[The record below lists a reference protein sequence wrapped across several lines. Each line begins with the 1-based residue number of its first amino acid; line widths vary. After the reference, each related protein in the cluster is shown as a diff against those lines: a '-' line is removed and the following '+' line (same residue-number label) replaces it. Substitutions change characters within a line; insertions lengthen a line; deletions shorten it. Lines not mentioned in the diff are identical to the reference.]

1 MKGIVFTE
9 FLEMVEDKFGFET
22 ADNIVS
28 QADLPSE
35 GIYTAVGTYD
45 HTEMVQLVSQLSEES
60 KMEIPSLLKV
70 FGHHLFSRFVEG
82 YGHFFQG
89 VPDAFTFLSKLESY
103 IHIEVKKLY
112 PDAELPR
119 FDIRFLEDHILE
131 MVYHSDRGFADF
143 AEGLLNG
150 CIEHFDEAISIQRED
165 LAGSKH
171 VRFVLTRNQ

>member
-28 QADLPSE
+28 QASLPSE

-45 HTEMVQLVSQLSEES
+45 HMEMVQLVSNLSQES
-60 KMEIPSLLKV
+60 QMEIPTLLQA
-70 FGHHLFSRFVEG
+70 FGHHLFSRFAAG
-82 YGHFFQG
+82 YGHFFEG
-89 VPDAFTFLSKLESY
+89 VPNAFTFLSKLESY

-119 FDIRFLEDHILE
+119 FDIQFLDDQRLE

-150 CIEHFDEAISIQRED
+150 CIEHFDENIEIMRTNLD
-165 LAGSKH
+165 GSKK
-171 VRFVLTRNQ
+171 VRFVLTQHA